1 MAKIPTTDRTFHI
14 QSAAHMLQKL
24 RWELGH
30 AYSLIQSQEDMQAAA
45 YFAINAATTAWHL
58 GDWVCVELTESNAWS
73 IAKEKLGTANEQD
86 FASFL
91 RKDPLLYSCH
101 QIATA
106 FKHRAML
113 EKHRID
119 GFMTI
124 NSPIEFLVGEELHSV
139 ITFRVVFPGA
149 DIDLMALLHSV
160 ERWWQITLAVL
171 GLLPTDLFEPDPV
184 SDDTDAIGMFTG

>member
-1 MAKIPTTDRTFHI
+1 MGKISATDRTFHI

-24 RWELGH
+24 RWEFGR

-58 GDWVCVELTESNAWS
+58 GDWVCVELTESNAWAV
-73 IAKEKLGTANEQD
+73 AKEKLGTRNEQE
-86 FASFL
+86 FTSYL

-106 FKHRAML
+106 FKHRAIL

-119 GFMTI
+119 GFMTV
-124 NSPIEFLVGEELHSV
+124 NSPIEFIVGEEPQAV
-139 ITFRVVFPGA
+139 TTFRVVFPGA
-149 DIDLMALLHSV
+149 NIDLMALLHSV
-160 ERWWQITLAVL
+160 ERWWQMTLIRL
-171 GLLPTDLFEPDPV
+171 GLLPTELFEPDAIA
-184 SDDTDAIGMFTG
+184 DDPDASEMFTG

>member
-1 MAKIPTTDRTFHI
+1 MTKIPATDRTFHLK
-14 QSAAHMLQKL
+14 SSAHMLQKL

-30 AYSLIQSQEDMQAAA
+30 AYSLVQSQMDMEAAA

-58 GDWVCVELTESNAWS
+58 GDWVCVELSENDAWS
-73 IAKEKLGTANEQD
+73 IAKEKLDAGNEQELT
-86 FASFL
+86 SFL

-113 EKHRID
+113 ERHRID
-119 GFMTI
+119 GFMTVD
-124 NSPIEFLVGEELHSV
+124 SPIEFLVGEEPHSV
-139 ITFRVVFPGA
+139 TTFRVIFPGA

-160 ERWWQITLAVL
+160 ERWWQMTLAVL
-171 GLLPTDLFEPDPV
+171 GLLPVEFFEPDQNA
-184 SDDTDAIGMFTG
+184 SDTDAIEIFAG